1 MLCQNSWY
9 LLENSESHCVSPCM
23 ASNNYKMCRVRLA
36 KSNREVGVP
45 ADLSRQPFMQ
55 LLQDLA
61 SRWALTLPMMLCMA
75 LRGID
80 KKQVVCTLSA

>member
-1 MLCQNSWY
+1 
-9 LLENSESHCVSPCM
+9 M
-23 ASNNYKMCRVRLA
+23 ASKFCLTCRVRLA
-36 KSNREVGVP
+36 SSNREVDVP

-61 SRWALTLPMMLCMA
+61 LRWALTRPTMLFMA

-80 KKQVVCTLSA
+80 KD